1 MSAGRA
7 FVFGA
12 DVDTD
17 ALAPGAW
24 LKCGPDEIARHCLES
39 IDPGF
44 AASVRPGD
52 VVVAGRNFGAGSS
65 REQAAAAL
73 RTLGVAV
80 VLAPSFAGIFH
91 RNAINLGLPV
101 LVCPDAQRVRAGD
114 LVAVDIHR
122 GAVDLPERG
131 ITLACEPLPAHLTA
145 ILDAGGLLPWLERRI
160 AAQPPSSPSASP

>member
-17 ALAPGAW
+17 ALAPGAY

-39 IDPGF
+39 LDPGF
-44 AASVRPGD
+44 AAKVRPGD

-80 VLAPSFAGIFH
+80 VLAPSYAGIFH

-101 LVCPDAQRVRAGD
+101 LVCPDAQRIRAGD
-114 LVAVDIHR
+114 LVDAEIRTGVVR
-122 GAVDLPERG
+122 LPERG
-131 ITLACEPLPAHLTA
+131 ITLSCEPLPAHLTA
-145 ILDAGGLLPWLERRI
+145 ILDAGGLLPWLKRRL
-160 AAQPPSSPSASP
+160 AAQPSPSATP

>member
-7 FVFGA
+7 FVFGD

-24 LKCGPDEIARHCLES
+24 IKFGVEEVARHCLEAL
-39 IDPGF
+39 DPSF
-44 AASVRPGD
+44 AAQVRPGD

-73 RTLGVAV
+73 RHLGVAAV
-80 VLAPSFAGIFH
+80 VARSFAGIFH

-101 LVCPDAQRVRAGD
+101 LECVQAEAVRAGD
-114 LVAVDIHR
+114 AIAVDIA
-122 GAVDLPERG
+122 GAQVELPERG
-131 ITLACEPLPAHLTA
+131 VVLACEPVPDHLRA

-160 AAQPPSSPSASP
+160 AAQRNPTPP